1 MNLDQF
7 LVIIHFL
14 GLAMGLSTGFANMVM
29 AGLIAKAP
37 PNEKGV
43 LARFP
48 PAMSKIGSIGLTLLW
63 ISGISIVM
71 TRYGG
76 FAILPR
82 TFIIKLAAVVVL
94 TLGVIYINIL
104 MPRAQKGDT
113 AAAARIQTIG
123 KLTGPLAII
132 AIIFAVITFG

>member
-1 MNLDQF
+1 MLDQF
-7 LVIIHFL
+7 LMVVHFL

-29 AGLIAKAP
+29 AGLIAKAA
-37 PNEKGV
+37 PNEKAV

-48 PAMSKIGSIGLTLLW
+48 PAMSRIGVVGLVLLW
-63 ISGISIVM
+63 GSGLSIVF
-71 TRYGG
+71 TRYGT

-82 TFIIKLAAVVVL
+82 PFVVKLTAVVLL
-94 TLGVIYINIL
+94 TLVVIYINVL
-104 MPRAQKGDT
+104 MPRAQRGD
-113 AAAARIQTIG
+113 AAAQARIQTLG

>member
-1 MNLDQF
+1 MNFDQF

-29 AGLIAKAP
+29 AGLIAKAA

-48 PAMSKIGSIGLTLLW
+48 PAMARIGAIGLTLLW
-63 ISGISIVM
+63 ASGIAIVQ
-71 TRYGG
+71 TRFGS

-82 TFIIKLAAVVVL
+82 TFVIKIAAVAVL
-94 TLGVIYINIL
+94 TLGVIYIHIL
-104 MPRAQKGDT
+104 MPKAQKGDM
-113 AAAARIQTIG
+113 AAAARIQMIG
-123 KLTGPLAII
+123 KMTGPLALI

>member
-1 MNLDQF
+1 MLDQT
-7 LVIIHFL
+7 LMVLHFL

-29 AGLIAKAP
+29 AGLVAKAAP
-37 PNEKGV
+37 QDKAV

-48 PAMSKIGSIGLTLLW
+48 PAMAPIGLIGLALLW
-63 ISGISIVM
+63 ISGISIVL
-71 TRYGG
+71 TRYGS

-82 TFIIKLAAVVVL
+82 PFIVKLTAVVLL
-94 TLGVIYINIL
+94 TIAVIYIQVL
-104 MPRAQKGDT
+104 MPRARRGDE
-113 AAAARIQTIG
+113 AAMARIQTIG